1 MSGRLSWGRSGGGGW
16 TEKGKI
22 RKGKIGTVGENW
34 RLSWSNLPKIG
45 RVEPKKPPIFPNDFP
60 LFCPKMFL
68 RFSPTFFRTQ
78 SGRVGPRKGR
88 RGGREGGRGSDGR
101 RLRREV
107 GRRRE
112 ELRWD
117 ERAGEGMRGEGGGG
131 SEGRGGEGRG

>member
-78 SGRVGPRKGR
+78 SGK
-88 RGGREGGRGSDGR
+88 
-101 RLRREV
+101 
-107 GRRRE
+107 
-112 ELRWD
+112 
-117 ERAGEGMRGEGGGG
+117 
-131 SEGRGGEGRG
+131 GEGRGREGIIPRKEQGREGERENEAETLREERKEE